1 MSDESRQG
9 DEAGVSDLTTTIL
22 AVIPDLMFQSRVREQ
37 AQALG
42 FEVAT
47 ADTMDEAIQ
56 ALERLP
62 GLLVLD
68 LHAMGIDTAALAADA
83 KARAVPV
90 LAFGRHTETGVL
102 RAAREAGCDAVVVR
116 STFVEELPQLLR
128 QLARQ

>member
-9 DEAGVSDLTTTIL
+9 DEGGVSDLATTIL

-128 QLARQ
+128 KLARQ

>member
-1 MSDESRQG
+1 MSDL
-9 DEAGVSDLTTTIL
+9 ATTIL

-42 FEVAT
+42 FEIT
-47 ADTMDEAIQ
+47 IADTMDEAIE
-56 ALERLP
+56 ALERSP

-83 KARAVPV
+83 KGRAVPV

-128 QLARQ
+128 ELARQ